1 MHNLSH
7 EYSRISRTPM
17 FEGHDI
23 ANENTNGTIG
33 FALLVVTAEKDLVLV
48 LLLVLLLATCIATHK
63 DICLFLKTSSLRHDY
78 SISTQA
84 GTKLF

>member
-17 FEGHDI
+17 FEAADI

-33 FALLVVTAEKDLVLV
+33 FALLVVTAGKDCSVIV
-48 LLLVLLLATCIATHK
+48 GPI
-63 DICLFLKTSSLRHDY
+63 TSYLY
-78 SISTQA
+78 CNT
-84 GTKLF
+84 

>member
-1 MHNLSH
+1 MHNPH

-33 FALLVVTAEKDLVLV
+33 FALLVVTAGKDCSVIVGPITILVLQHIRIYAYFSKP
-48 LLLVLLLATCIATHK
+48 LL
-63 DICLFLKTSSLRHDY
+63 
-78 SISTQA
+78 
-84 GTKLF
+84 

>member
-1 MHNLSH
+1 MKAA
-7 EYSRISRTPM
+7 
-17 FEGHDI
+17 DI

-33 FALLVVTAEKDLVLV
+33 FALLVVTAEKDCSVIV
-48 LLLVLLLATCIATHK
+48 GPITVTCIATHK
-63 DICLFLKTSSLRHDY
+63 DIFLFLKTSSLRHDY